1 MEVMDPGLVLEGFLT
16 DPTKRMPLVIH
27 GILWGFTNSQATQGD
42 NVFTLLRILVI
53 IPILESLRKDLNYRW
68 FILC

>member
-1 MEVMDPGLVLEGFLT
+1 MGVMSPGLVLEGLLMDLT
-16 DPTKRMPLVIH
+16 ERLPLVLH
-27 GILWGFTNSQATQGD
+27 GLLWDFTNSQATQGD

-53 IPILESLRKDLNYRW
+53 IPILESLRRDLNYRW